1 MRCLAGIC
9 LAMLVACPAWAPV
22 WSQDV
27 QTPTFRSTTE
37 LVLVDVQVVHKKMKT
52 PAPLLQQGH
61 FQVYEDGQLQE
72 IRSFSRDQLPL
83 SVVLLFDLTD
93 SVRPVLQRL
102 ARGAK
107 SALTHLKPED
117 EVAVIAYGA
126 SAQILDGFTKDRRR
140 TIDAIERASYMKSN
154 EAAFFNEAVYQ
165 AAEELRQSESESNRR
180 VIIWLTDNLSN
191 VPTEWMRAHLGGSVA
206 EGSLHTQE
214 DAVRALHES
223 GTMVAPLL
231 LTDAASLVATAPER
245 AFEALWYKS
254 HPPGDAKKYAEWTG
268 GQAMQMGG
276 KNVEQRLADLIDELR
291 SRYTIGF
298 QPSQSKPPG
307 TLCKLKV
314 ALAADGPLHPK
325 DWNVL
330 ARAGYYRK

>member
-1 MRCLAGIC
+1 MRHFAGCGAVLLAAC
-9 LAMLVACPAWAPV
+9 HVLA
-22 WSQDV
+22 QDV
-27 QTPTFRSTTE
+27 PTFRSTTE

-52 PAPLLQQGH
+52 PAPALDRRH

-72 IRSFSRDQLPL
+72 IRSFSRDQLSL

-93 SVRPVLQRL
+93 SVRPVLHRL
-102 ARGAK
+102 ALGAK
-107 SALTHLKPED
+107 SALTHFKPED
-117 EVAVIAYGA
+117 EVAVMAYAA
-126 SAQILDGFTKDRRR
+126 SARILDGFTKDRRR
-140 TIDAIERASYMKSN
+140 TLDAIERASYMKAN

-191 VPTEWMRAHLGGSVA
+191 VPTEWMRARLGASVPQ
-206 EGSLHTQE
+206 GSLHTQA

-231 LTDAASLVATAPER
+231 LTDAASLIATAPER

-268 GQAMQMGG
+268 GQAMGLGG
-276 KNVEQRLADLIDELR
+276 KDVEQRLADLIDELR

-298 QPSQSKPPG
+298 QPSQAKTPG
-307 TLCKLKV
+307 TFCKLRV
-314 ALAADGPLHPK
+314 ALAPDSPLHPK
-325 DWNVL
+325 EWNVL

>member
-1 MRCLAGIC
+1 MRRIAKIVLAT
-9 LAMLVACPAWAPV
+9 LVACPVWAPA
-22 WSQDV
+22 WSQDQV
-27 QTPTFRSTTE
+27 PTFRSTTE

-52 PAPLLQQGH
+52 PAPPLQQGN
-61 FQVYEDGQLQE
+61 FTVYEDGQLQE

-102 ARGAK
+102 AGGAK
-107 SALTHLKPED
+107 SALTHFKPED

-126 SAQILDGFTKDRRR
+126 SARILDGFTKDRRR
-140 TIDAIERASYMKSN
+140 TLDAIERGSYMKSK

-191 VPTEWMRAHLGGSVA
+191 VPTEWMRAHLGASVP

-223 GTMVAPLL
+223 GTVVAPLL
-231 LTDAASLVATAPER
+231 LTDAAMLIATAPQR
-245 AFEALWYKS
+245 AGEALWFKS

-268 GQAMQMGG
+268 GQAMTMGG
-276 KNVEQRLADLIDELR
+276 QNVEQRLADLIDELR

-298 QPSQSKPPG
+298 QPSQSKTPG
-307 TLCKLKV
+307 TFCRLRV
-314 ALAADGPLHPK
+314 TLAADGPLHPK
-325 DWNVL
+325 EWNVL